1 MYLTISE
8 VAVSAVLLRSEEDA
22 QFLIYYV
29 SHAFVGDESHYSE
42 LEKLALVLV
51 LLAKIL
57 RSYYLAHT
65 VRVLSD
71 TPLKKVLS

>member
-29 SHAFVGDESHYSE
+29 SHAFVGDESHHSK

-51 LLAKIL
+51 LLAKKL
-57 RSYYLAHT
+57 RSYYLAHI
-65 VRVLSD
+65 VRVLLD
-71 TPLKKVLS
+71 IPLKKVLS